1 MERYWSVE
9 DCAWVERTR
18 PPPPQP
24 VTVDIPEQSEPPV
37 EVPAPA
43 LT

>member
-1 MERYWSVE
+1 MERYWSIE
-9 DCAWVERTR
+9 DCAWVEWT
-18 PPPPQP
+18 PPPTQP

>member
-9 DCAWVERTR
+9 DCAWVEWT
-18 PPPPQP
+18 PPQP
-24 VTVDIPEQSEPPV
+24 VTVGIPEQSEPPV